1 MGFQRPSCPGI
12 GRTFNHFT
20 HPSVTSPTVLQ
31 AVSAMQSHRR
41 WLGSTRPA
49 LGGGQPAAEPKK
61 SIRLQVCMMQT
72 QPMAGELMQKYSPT
86 KSSRLPLVHGTKL
99 LACCHPG
106 RLSCS
111 QASAARNPVG
121 GDGVGR
127 GARPALSAASSG
139 AQPLL
144 FFLTLTSPCAA
155 LCVTRDYKSHS
166 NREDYFYLLDS
177 TTGKLIVIR
186 GCKEWF
192 TFPALG
198 KIMTQVL
205 HP

>member
-1 MGFQRPSCPGI
+1 MGMGFPRPSRPGT

-20 HPSVTSPTVLQ
+20 RPSLTSPAALR
-31 AVSAMQSHRR
+31 AASAPQSHRR
-41 WLGSTRPA
+41 WLGSARPA
-49 LGGGQPAAEPKK
+49 PGGGQPAAEPKK

-72 QPMAGELMQKYSPT
+72 QPTGRDLMQKHSPP
-86 KSSRLPLVHGTKL
+86 KSSRLPLIRGTK

-106 RLSCS
+106 RQSCS
-111 QASAARNPVG
+111 QASAARDLVETRWG
-121 GDGVGR
+121 G
-127 GARPALSAASSG
+127 GAGPALSAASSG

-186 GCKEWF
+186 ECKEWF